1 MTDSRAAVAGGC
13 PERPVLFYD
22 GGCPLCRREI
32 AHYRRL
38 DRAGR
43 VDWVDLYAQPDLAE
57 RYGVSWHTAMQ
68 RIHLLEIDGRLV
80 TGAHAFAALWRR
92 LPGYHWLARLVSLP
106 GVLPL
111 LDRGYASF
119 ARWRWRRRKAC
130 DAECRND

>member
-1 MTDSRAAVAGGC
+1 MADANAVAGC
-13 PERPVLFYD
+13 SRARPVLFYD

-57 RYGVSWHTAMQ
+57 RYGVSWGAAMQ
-68 RIHLLEIDGRLV
+68 RIHLLEPDGRVV

-92 LPGYHWLARLVSLP
+92 LPGYRWLARLVSLP
-106 GVLPL
+106 GALAL
-111 LDRGYASF
+111 LDRGYAIF
-119 ARWRWRRRKAC
+119 ARWRWHRRTAC
-130 DAECRND
+130 DAACRND